1 MAPYIVTLVLF
12 LASVAGDAADLHGVW
27 RGLAQA
33 ASVGAWPLWML
44 DDVSADWTGLAI
56 TGTPYRASGGT
67 EVPCYSFYSFS

>member
-44 DDVSADWTGLAI
+44 DNVSADWTGLAVI
-56 TGTPYRASGGT
+56 GTPYRASGGA
-67 EVPCYSFYSFS
+67 EVPCYSFS